1 MLKCT
6 DICRFSKEY
15 KPVDNYGTLILDL
28 YKHTYEGTERE
39 DENCTMYMAVDI
51 DSGEVSFW
59 IESETLTPS
68 EPFSGRPDERIEGF
82 EDEIPMDFV
91 FRLMSEGLFEYVPN
105 KKAVAV

>member
-68 EPFSGRPDERIEGF
+68 TERIEGF

-91 FRLMSEGLFEYVPN
+91 FRLMSEGLFEYVPQ
-105 KKAVAV
+105 KAVAV